1 MKKIDIRQFSHLE
14 KLATLTHLYLELR
27 LPLAGALRAA
37 KADLQMDSLPIA
49 TQQVLKQLT
58 CLGSSAAMSTRAALG
73 LSSDHFFKFCLRK
86 IFYKIFFLD
95 EV

>member
-73 LSSDHFFKFCLRK
+73 LSSDHFFNIL
-86 IFYKIFFLD
+86 
-95 EV
+95 